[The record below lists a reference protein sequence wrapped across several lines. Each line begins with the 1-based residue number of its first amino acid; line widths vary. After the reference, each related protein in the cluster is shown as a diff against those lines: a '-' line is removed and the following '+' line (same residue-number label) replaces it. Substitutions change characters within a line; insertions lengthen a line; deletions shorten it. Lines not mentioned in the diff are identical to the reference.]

1 MSRINIVLL
10 GDSLTQFSFEVEHQG
25 WGAALQSVYARKA
38 DVINRGYSGYNSTW
52 VSALVP
58 KIIPEIPW
66 NVEYP
71 ERNLVTILLGANDS
85 CEGNGGVQHVSLEK
99 FKENIVSIL
108 DRIKQISEDIPILL
122 ITPPRV
128 NETMWEGRN
137 DEQVKKYAD
146 VIRALGKEHDRPV
159 VDLWTDLDNN
169 TNTNTNNSN
178 TNIDSSVISSIV
190 KEDLWDGLHF
200 GTAANKKV
208 FARIQQAIELH
219 YHHLIPDQLEMHFPG
234 WKELPSE
241 EEEIGRA
248 IQGWKWSHI

>member
-1 MSRINIVLL
+1 MSRVNIVLI

-38 DVINRGYSGYNSTW
+38 DVINRGFSGYNSTW

-85 CEGNGGVQHVSLEK
+85 CEGNKGVQYVSLEK
-99 FKENIVSIL
+99 FKENMISII
-108 DRIKQISEDIPILL
+108 DRVKQISEDIPILL

-137 DEQVKKYAD
+137 DEQVKKYASI
-146 VIRALGKEHDRPV
+146 VRQVGKSCNRPV
-159 VDLWTDLDNN
+159 VDLWTDLDI
-169 TNTNTNNSN
+169 NSKSTDN
-178 TNIDSSVISSIV
+178 RNVDIDVSVVPSIV

-208 FARIQQAIELH
+208 FARIQHTIETF
-219 YHHLIPDQLEMHFPG
+219 YPHLIPDKLETHFFA
-234 WKELPSE
+234 WKELPKK
-241 EEEIGRA
+241 EEEIVEA
-248 IQGWKWSHI
+248 IQGWKWSHL